1 LIHGYQDSIDHFR
14 VCCLLF
20 ADAAGFLPQ
29 KMKGLLPQSA
39 ELVR

>member
-1 LIHGYQDSIDHFR
+1 MHGYQDSIDHFR

-29 KMKGLLPQSA
+29 KMKGLLPQLA